1 MVSTDTVLQLSLVLS
16 TSSYFITQSQPDSVA
31 PPRESYDERAASPLP
46 RDYAEDKYSTRPPP
60 ARYDDE
66 LRDDSYS
73 AKRDDTYRNDRPA
86 LWVSFSS
93 RLSGKLLGASLR
105 SNTNAC
111 LHLIYILLLP
121 YFVWLNIPPVKHP
134 VDLLRLHLQSTRT
147 QFSVSLVFPFALVSE
162 TSRMSLWDTVMWRK
176 SLLFMTK
183 G

>member
-86 LWVSFSS
+86 L
-93 RLSGKLLGASLR
+93 
-105 SNTNAC
+105 
-111 LHLIYILLLP
+111 
-121 YFVWLNIPPVKHP
+121 
-134 VDLLRLHLQSTRT
+134 
-147 QFSVSLVFPFALVSE
+147 
-162 TSRMSLWDTVMWRK
+162 
-176 SLLFMTK
+176 
-183 G
+183 